1 MNLKYYLRG
10 LGLGIVMTAIIVGIA
25 ARGKD
30 KSLTEEEIVE
40 KAKTLGMIE
49 EEQMEEYL
57 EEARAETEERIRK
70 ELAEEAPAV
79 PAAESV
85 KAEGSAGEENAGG
98 REASGSQEMNDT
110 REQDGSREPAS
121 DQDQEAD
128 DGTEPVEDVYRGED
142 GKTYPDGKAYP
153 AGEDAAA
160 ADDRTKSEEGMEQE
174 IIFNIKKGET
184 PYSIGKRLE
193 EEGLLPADAN
203 FDRFLVDNGYDMK
216 IVASEYRIP
225 TDADMETI
233 AKIITKQDR

>member
-57 EEARAETEERIRK
+57 EEARAETEERVRK
-70 ELAEEAPAV
+70 ELAEQAS
-79 PAAESV
+79 AESV
-85 KAEGSAGEENAGG
+85 KAEGSVGEENAGG
-98 REASGSQEMNDT
+98 REAADSQEMNDT
-110 REQDGSREPAS
+110 REQDGSQEPAG
-121 DQDQEAD
+121 DRDQEAD
-128 DGTEPVEDVYRGED
+128 DGTEPVEDVYRGAD

-153 AGEDAAA
+153 TGEDAAT
-160 ADDRTKSEEGMEQE
+160 ADDRTKPEEGMEQE

-216 IVASEYRIP
+216 VVASEYRIP